1 MKQKGRDMIA
11 IFCALPSEYLNL
23 IRLINCTAI
32 KIISDFA
39 NEASAG
45 TLNQTH
51 FAVTKQLGAS
61 IVRMITNLTLSE
73 YKLLESFKS

>member
-1 MKQKGRDMIA
+1 MIA

-23 IRLINCTAI
+23 IRFIRKKINCTAI

-45 TLNQTH
+45 TLNQ
-51 FAVTKQLGAS
+51 
-61 IVRMITNLTLSE
+61 NTLCSHQTAGGI
-73 YKLLESFKS
+73 YRSHDHKPDFI